1 MKKTFFII
9 LYLWAFGFHSLLWLH
24 MYTEGTRI
32 DLAVVTMAL
41 GLLTLWGGLLAA
53 IQWRL
58 MRHISIRVRSFRY
71 PVLASFLMMVGL
83 ALIAEVVS
91 TTMTN
96 TAPLW
101 GLSTD
106 EAFITA
112 SANWWV
118 VVSRHSVIVFLPQL
132 WMVSWLHQHLSLR
145 AFHWFIVYGLIG
157 YVNEWLAF
165 GEAASW
171 VSVPF
176 WMIIYGWIVY
186 LPTTIVQSK
195 NTRQSFRWSHSVLA
209 FIGPLLLSM
218 PWALFV
224 HWLFLSG

>member
-1 MKKTFFII
+1 MKKPFFIL
-9 LYLWAFGFHSLLWLH
+9 LYLWAFGFHTLLWIH
-24 MYTEGTRI
+24 MAREGSRT
-32 DLAVVTMAL
+32 DLALVTMAL
-41 GLLTLWGGLLAA
+41 GLLTLWGGLIAA

-58 MRHISIRVRSFRY
+58 MHRAKTSKRSFRF
-71 PVLASFLMMVGL
+71 PVLVSFLMMVGL

-91 TTMTN
+91 TAMTN
-96 TAPLW
+96 TASLW

-132 WMVSWLHQHLSLR
+132 WMIAWLHQRLSLR

-195 NTRQSFRWSHSVLA
+195 NAGQSFKWSHSVLA

-218 PWALFV
+218 PWALFIV
-224 HWLFLSG
+224 WLFHSG